1 MHNMAMA
8 VEIACG
14 TLSAPVAALSISGHV
29 AGSDATTKDSF
40 QKCTASETMTGIGAN
55 MHAISATDAKLKL
68 ATLLSKAQREPV
80 MIRHN
85 HRDVAVMLSA
95 TEYHRLNHGPVA
107 AQRMVLDPKLAALL
121 DASD

>member
-1 MHNMAMA
+1 
-8 VEIACG
+8 
-14 TLSAPVAALSISGHV
+14 
-29 AGSDATTKDSF
+29 
-40 QKCTASETMTGIGAN
+40 MTGTGVN

-85 HRDVAVMLSA
+85 QRDVAVMLSA
-95 TEYHRLNHGPVA
+95 TEYRRLNHAPVA
-107 AQRMVLDPKLAALL
+107 ASQHTVIDPKLAALL

>member
-1 MHNMAMA
+1 MLPGQ
-8 VEIACG
+8 V
-14 TLSAPVAALSISGHV
+14 L
-29 AGSDATTKDSF
+29 TTNDSF
-40 QKCTASETMTGIGAN
+40 SKCTALETMTGIGAN

-95 TEYHRLNHGPVA
+95 TEYRRLNHRPA
-107 AQRMVLDPKLAALL
+107 SASQRTVIDPKLAALL